1 MEEELTGATDS
12 KGSGDDDD
20 LLAPSNVQEDRFE
33 EYDGDY
39 QAEDE
44 DDEDDDFVATSTASS
59 SSSTSRKRRQP
70 AAKKSSTT
78 KAKRGGGGARGA
90 SKAKKGGGATTAT
103 RRASKRRRKS
113 DDLDQEDGDDADEDG
128 DYVEGSSRRGA
139 PRSSSDAR
147 DDEDPTMDTTTI
159 TTTTTTTATT
169 TAATSTSASCIVNLG
184 GVGSC
189 SGGRTCGGR
198 GPSLAR
204 LPMLCREVLRC
215 LPPPQPELEGNEA
228 LPYDPDAIQALVLDL
243 AVDPALHAVDTVG
256 NAVANTVDSDH
267 HNSDNN
273 SAADAERRVVTEAVR
288 RVAASTSAGG
298 RRYRLPQRDGYD
310 RRAVLA
316 LYEAFLASPKQQ
328 KKRSYRMEGAPDLRS
343 LWTEER
349 IARFQIAFR
358 KYGYSP
364 TSNRKIAEAIGEG
377 IHANHVADFKR
388 RYKKVLIKEGRLD
401 ELKSISG
408 IRMKKIEQKMNQ
420 LRNQQEQRQQKKNNK
435 TNKTKKKPGTRVSKR
450 ALAAAAAVAAEAE
463 AASAGLVDAAV
474 DSGAVVGMV
483 ADVSSS
489 DASAPA

>member
-1 MEEELTGATDS
+1 
-12 KGSGDDDD
+12 
-20 LLAPSNVQEDRFE
+20 
-33 EYDGDY
+33 
-39 QAEDE
+39 
-44 DDEDDDFVATSTASS
+44 
-59 SSSTSRKRRQP
+59 
-70 AAKKSSTT
+70 
-78 KAKRGGGGARGA
+78 
-90 SKAKKGGGATTAT
+90 
-103 RRASKRRRKS
+103 
-113 DDLDQEDGDDADEDG
+113 
-128 DYVEGSSRRGA
+128 
-139 PRSSSDAR
+139 
-147 DDEDPTMDTTTI
+147 MD
-159 TTTTTTTATT
+159 TTTTTTT
-169 TAATSTSASCIVNLG
+169 TSTSTSPSTSTSTTSCVVNLG

-256 NAVANTVDSDH
+256 NAVANTVDGD
-267 HNSDNN
+267 N
-273 SAADAERRVVTEAVR
+273 SAADAERRVVAEAVR

-420 LRNQQEQRQQKKNNK
+420 LRNQQEQRQQKKDNK
-435 TNKTKKKPGTRVSKR
+435 TSKTKKKPGTRVSKR

-463 AASAGLVDAAV
+463 AAGAGLVDAAV
-474 DSGAVVGMV
+474 ASGAVIGLV

>member
-44 DDEDDDFVATSTASS
+44 DDEDDDFVETSTASS
-59 SSSTSRKRRQP
+59 SSSTCRKRRQP
-70 AAKKSSTT
+70 AAKKSSSAATT
-78 KAKRGGGGARGA
+78 KAKRGGGARGA
-90 SKAKKGGGATTAT
+90 SKAKGSRATTTTRAT
-103 RRASKRRRKS
+103 KRRRKS
-113 DDLDQEDGDDADEDG
+113 DDLDLEDDDDADEDG
-128 DYVEGSSRRGA
+128 DYVASSTGSSRRGGA
-139 PRSSSDAR
+139 PRSAR
-147 DDEDPTMDTTTI
+147 DDEDATMD
-159 TTTTTTTATT
+159 TTTTTTT
-169 TAATSTSASCIVNLG
+169 TSTSTSPSTSTSTTSCVVNLG

-256 NAVANTVDSDH
+256 NAVANTVDGD
-267 HNSDNN
+267 N
-273 SAADAERRVVTEAVR
+273 SAADAERRVVAEAVR

-420 LRNQQEQRQQKKNNK
+420 LRNQQEQRQQKKDNK
-435 TNKTKKKPGTRVSKR
+435 TSKTKKKPGTRVSKR

-463 AASAGLVDAAV
+463 AAGAGLVDAAV
-474 DSGAVVGMV
+474 ASGAVIGLV